1 MSSKLGY
8 LGSGVN
14 MATLNCIC
22 SLAMSASRLARSLL
36 NSASLAVVRQL
47 VPVILVCADERVDLL
62 GLCTL

>member
-1 MSSKLGY
+1 
-8 LGSGVN
+8 

-47 VPVILVCADERVDLL
+47 VPVTLVRADERVDLL
-62 GLCTL
+62 GL